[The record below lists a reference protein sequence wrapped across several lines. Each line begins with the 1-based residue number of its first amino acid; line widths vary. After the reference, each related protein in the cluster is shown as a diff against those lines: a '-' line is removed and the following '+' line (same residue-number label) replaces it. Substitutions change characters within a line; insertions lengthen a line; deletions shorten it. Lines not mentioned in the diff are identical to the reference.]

1 MKPIHSSLLLAAAL
15 LAAGS
20 ACAQLKPAPAG
31 KAPPPRTATQ
41 PAPGPAAAP
50 APAAAAP
57 EVPEPSPADK
67 ERAAAATVAAS
78 GWLVLLDRRDWGRAW
93 ETSAAMFRS
102 TVPLAAWMDGI
113 PKARDLGTFIEREP
127 DEAVFKTTMDGRPNG
142 EYVTV
147 FYTSRFSNK
156 DEVVEIVTTVR
167 EADGKWRVIGYQT
180 R

>member
-1 MKPIHSSLLLAAAL
+1 MKPIHSSLLLAVAVL
-15 LAAGS
+15 SAGS
-20 ACAQLKPAPAG
+20 AFAQAKPAPAG
-31 KAPPPRTATQ
+31 KAPPARAAAKP
-41 PAPGPAAAP
+41 PPAASAE
-50 APAAAAP
+50 AAVP
-57 EVPEPSPADK
+57 ETPEPSPADK
-67 ERAAAATVAAS
+67 ERAAAATLAAS

-127 DEAVFKTTMDGRPNG
+127 DEAIFKTTMEGRPNG

-147 FYTSRFSNK
+147 FYSSRFSNK
-156 DEVVEIVTTVR
+156 DDVVEIVTTVR